1 MSEETHHSPVNDDLA
16 RGLSQRHI
24 ELIAIGGCIGTG
36 LFLGAGTT
44 ISLAGPAIIV
54 IYAITGLMLYLMMRA
69 MGELL
74 LYDTHYKSF
83 VDFSEDILGPFVGYL
98 VGWSYWFAWIV
109 AAIAEVIAI
118 TGYLDFWWPGLPH
131 WLVACLAILLLF
143 SINMLAVKAFGELE
157 FWLAIIKVVTI
168 IGLIGIGLWLVVNGF
183 TDKVGYK
190 SSVDNLWNHGGFFP
204 MGIDGMLRG
213 LQTTIFAFAGME
225 IIGTMMAEARNP
237 EKMIPKAIRS
247 IPFRIMLFYIG
258 TVSVLMMVTPW
269 QEIPATSSPF
279 VNIFSLAG
287 LLSAAGFI
295 NFVVLSSAISSSN
308 SGVFATSRMLYG
320 LARNHNAPPL
330 FGKLS
335 SFHIPSRAVILATV
349 IMIATTFVLT
359 MTESV
364 IEGFQI
370 VGSVSAL
377 LFIFVWSVIMVAYL
391 VHQQRRPYAYGQSVF
406 PMPGRYWA
414 SFIVLIFFA
423 VVLYALTLDMTTR
436 IAIFVSP
443 IWFLVLGLGFYLK
456 TRRDPFYQRTKE
468 RFKEK
473 VQSELSLAQDFHHQ
487 QRAKD

>member
-1 MSEETHHSPVNDDLA
+1 
-16 RGLSQRHI
+16 
-24 ELIAIGGCIGTG
+24 
-36 LFLGAGTT
+36 
-44 ISLAGPAIIV
+44 
-54 IYAITGLMLYLMMRA
+54 MLYFMMRA

-74 LYDTHYKSF
+74 LYDLNYKSF
-83 VDFSEDILGPFVGYL
+83 VDFSEDILGPLTGYL

-131 WLVACLAILLLF
+131 WLVACMAILLLF
-143 SINMLAVKAFGELE
+143 LINMLAVRAFGELE

-168 IGLIGIGLWLVVNGF
+168 IGLIGIGAWLVIEGSQDQEGNIARI
-183 TDKVGYK
+183 
-190 SSVDNLWNHGGFFP
+190 DNLWRYEGFFP
-204 MGIDGMLRG
+204 MGLDGMLRG

-258 TVSVLMMVTPW
+258 TVAILMMVTPW
-269 QEIPATSSPF
+269 QKIPSNMSPF

-308 SGVFATSRMLYG
+308 SGMFATSRMLYG
-320 LARNHNAPPL
+320 LAKNHNAPPI

-335 SFHIPSRAVILATV
+335 SHKIPSRAVILAASLMV
-349 IMIATTFVLT
+349 ATTFVLT
-359 MTESV
+359 LTESV

-377 LFIFVWSVIMVAYL
+377 LFIFVWTVIMVAYL
-391 VHQQRRPYAYGQSVF
+391 VHHRRRPHAAALSSF
-406 PMPGRYWA
+406 PMPFRTWSPYVVLLF
-414 SFIVLIFFA
+414 FII
-423 VVLYALTLDMTTR
+423 VLYALSLDTSTR
-436 IAIFVSP
+436 IALYVLP
-443 IWFLVLGLGFYLK
+443 GWFLLLWLGFFLK
-456 TRRDPFYQRTKE
+456 THRDPFYAHTKK
-468 RFKEK
+468 RFLEK
-473 VQSELSLAQDFHHQ
+473 VHQ
-487 QRAKD
+487 ETLDADIYRRNK